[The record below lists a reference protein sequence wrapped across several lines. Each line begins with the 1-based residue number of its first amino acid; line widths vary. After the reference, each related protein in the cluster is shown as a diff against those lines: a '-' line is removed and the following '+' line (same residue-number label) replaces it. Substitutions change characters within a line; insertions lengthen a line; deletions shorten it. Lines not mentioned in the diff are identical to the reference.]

1 MKLGYGSFV
10 LAATL
15 MFGAPV
21 LAQEGGAPP
30 PTPPPG
36 QEGGAQPGQPGGGGS
51 AEEGGR
57 RREGR
62 GRGMG
67 GMGLPVER
75 MTEELGL
82 TPEQAQQLETLNRE
96 LRDKGREMMRAAFQ
110 GGGGDP
116 GAMRDKIK
124 ALFEETWTRV
134 DGLLTPEQKE
144 KAKAVRAQLE
154 ERMQGRFQGGGGR
167 GGDGFMGG
175 RGNTRARLRE
185 DALKSLALTEDE
197 AAVVTPL
204 LDTCLETRELLMREG
219 ETRRQAFLEKARQTT
234 DPAALTKS
242 LEEFRAAREADKAQ
256 STQAMNQLREVLTV
270 EQEAKLVGLGILE

>member
-15 MFGAPV
+15 IFAPAS
-21 LAQEGGAPP
+21 LAQDQGTPPAPQPGGEAQPP
-30 PTPPPG
+30 PPPPG
-36 QEGGAQPGQPGGGGS
+36 

-62 GRGMG
+62 GGRGMG
-67 GMGLPVER
+67 GMGLPVDR
-75 MTEELGL
+75 LKEELGL
-82 TPEQAQQLETLNRE
+82 TDDQVKQIETMNQE
-96 LRDKGREMMRAAFQ
+96 LREKGRELMRDMFG

-116 GAMRDKIK
+116 QAGREKIR
-124 ALFEETWTRV
+124 ALFEETWTKL

-144 KAKAVRAQLE
+144 KAQAVRKQME
-154 ERMQGRFQGGGGR
+154 ERMQGRFMGGGGR
-167 GGDGFMGG
+167 GGEGFGPGG
-175 RGNTRARLRE
+175 RGNTRQRLRE
-185 DALKSLALTEDE
+185 DALKALALTEDE

-234 DPAALTKS
+234 DAAALTKA
-242 LEEFRAAREADKAQ
+242 LEEFRAAREADKATA
-256 STQAMNQLREVLTV
+256 TQAMSQLREVLTV
-270 EQEAKLVGLGILE
+270 EQEAKLVGLGILD